1 MQKLLDRNGIRK
13 IDYISVRQ
21 FQELFVKESDHIL
34 FKWFADIKSQSGLQN
49 LYKPSQQKSDQ
60 QKQPA
65 QSQQQET
72 KHIKKAG
79 LTTAERKRLEQF
91 FTNQVVNKN
100 DVKQSMKVLENLF
113 RNIKMHEILR

>member
-49 LYKPSQQKSDQ
+49 LYKPSQQKSAQ

-79 LTTAERKRLEQF
+79 LTAPERKRLEQF